1 MPESAS
7 KVQVHPCIHAG
18 TQDTGLLAKQV
29 PVGTPGK
36 LQQANKDVPRNLKLL
51 FLCSFLCSF
60 MVNLAHKHINRVSTK

>member
-51 FLCSFLCSF
+51 LLCRLLCSF
-60 MVNLAHKHINRVSTK
+60 MQNLARKQLDRVCTK